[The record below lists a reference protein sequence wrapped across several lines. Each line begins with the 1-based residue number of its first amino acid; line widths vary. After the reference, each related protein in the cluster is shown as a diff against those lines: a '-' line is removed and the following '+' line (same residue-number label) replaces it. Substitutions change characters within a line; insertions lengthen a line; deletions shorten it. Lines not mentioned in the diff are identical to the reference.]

1 MKFCEILPINQT
13 ASPQNRGWLL
23 CSGAAVGFQR
33 LDKMYRVDNGVAIR
47 AGGGGGKQIPHDLIA
62 GQGGVHLPAQVYVKI
77 MYLSLGMVSLGLG
90 ILGIPLPILPTTL
103 FLLLAI
109 ACFTRSSKRF
119 EKWLYNTKLY
129 QTYVADFRETKSIAK
144 ERKKKSLSKS
154 MF

>member
-1 MKFCEILPINQT
+1 
-13 ASPQNRGWLL
+13 
-23 CSGAAVGFQR
+23 
-33 LDKMYRVDNGVAIR
+33 
-47 AGGGGGKQIPHDLIA
+47 
-62 GQGGVHLPAQVYVKI
+62 

-90 ILGIPLPILPTTL
+90 ILGIPLPILPTTP

-144 ERKKKSLSKS
+144 ERKKKIHYPNLCFDGNIDSFRAYYLGENCAL
-154 MF
+154 FPNALYHLLLV

>member
-1 MKFCEILPINQT
+1 
-13 ASPQNRGWLL
+13 
-23 CSGAAVGFQR
+23 
-33 LDKMYRVDNGVAIR
+33 
-47 AGGGGGKQIPHDLIA
+47 
-62 GQGGVHLPAQVYVKI
+62 

-144 ERKKKSLSKS
+144 ERKIIIQIYVLMGISIVFAPIIWVKIVLFFLTLFITYCLFKVIPDKDG
-154 MF
+154 

>member
-1 MKFCEILPINQT
+1 
-13 ASPQNRGWLL
+13 
-23 CSGAAVGFQR
+23 
-33 LDKMYRVDNGVAIR
+33 
-47 AGGGGGKQIPHDLIA
+47 
-62 GQGGVHLPAQVYVKI
+62 

-144 ERKKKSLSKS
+144 ERKKNHYPNLCFDGNIDSFRAYYLGENCALFLTLFITYCLFKVILIKTDKDKK
-154 MF
+154 